1 MRYSI
6 LISLALICVIS
17 SAKISQIFPIIEPAE
32 NITERNITRGPRN
45 ITEREPL
52 RPPRNIT
59 EREPLR
65 PPRNITE
72 RETPI
77 GAEETRPSI
86 AEGNVTTN
94 FFEPPFI
101 PSGFFTERLRVI
113 PPQFWVNRDSIFA
126 IVLRKKDGKSAL
138 VCKEDGSVSIEKYSE
153 ENKSLLFFPELVSE
167 NIVRLRSYHGGY
179 LNFDTKK
186 KSLSCDSRRQDF
198 LSRFTVFLN
207 RDPKTQCLFV
217 AWHNF
222 LLGYT
227 EKDLLIETF
236 KDNINKYCW
245 IGDPKNLS
253 AWRGANTYTYSFEPS
268 IFSVTPSV
276 RGEAPRPSRPSR
288 PSGGF

>member
-1 MRYSI
+1 MKDLQAMRYSI

-17 SAKISQIFPIIEPAE
+17 SAKISQIFPIIEPSE
-32 NITERNITRGPRN
+32 NISERNITRS
-45 ITEREPL
+45 
-52 RPPRNIT
+52 
-59 EREPLR
+59 
-65 PPRNITE
+65 PRNITE
-72 RETPI
+72 RETPA
-77 GAEETRPSI
+77 GPGLEETRP
-86 AEGNVTTN
+86 AGEEANLTTN
-94 FFEPPFI
+94 LFEPPFI
-101 PSGFFTERLRVI
+101 PSGFFTEDLRVI
-113 PPQFWVNRDSIFA
+113 PPQFWVRKDSIFA

-138 VCKEDGSVSIEKYSE
+138 ICKEDGSVSIAKYSE
-153 ENKSLLFFPELVSE
+153 ENKSQLFFPELVSE

-186 KSLSCDSRRQDF
+186 KSLSCDSRRKDF
-198 LSRFTVFLN
+198 LSRFNVFLN
-207 RDPKTQCLFV
+207 RDPKTQCLFL

-236 KDNINKYCW
+236 KDSINKYCW

-253 AWRGANTYTYSFEPS
+253 AWRGANTYTYSFDPS
-268 IFSVTPSV
+268 TFSVTPSV